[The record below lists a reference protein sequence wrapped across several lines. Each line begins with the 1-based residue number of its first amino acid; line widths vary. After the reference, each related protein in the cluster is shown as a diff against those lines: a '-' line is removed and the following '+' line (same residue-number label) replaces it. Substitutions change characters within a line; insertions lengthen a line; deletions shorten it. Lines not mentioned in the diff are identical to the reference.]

1 INTGIHIQLKIFII
15 VYHDNSL
22 SLHNSRNITENVKLV
37 NFKSIEQEGGMVVD
51 IKDLLKYV
59 IIPLID
65 ITKQQSLYKQ
75 VT

>member
-1 INTGIHIQLKIFII
+1 NAGIHIQFKIFII

-37 NFKSIEQEGGMVVD
+37 YFKSIEQEGVGVVD
-51 IKDLLKYV
+51 IKELLKYV

-65 ITKQQSLYKQ
+65 ITKKQSLYKQ
-75 VT
+75 AT

>member
-1 INTGIHIQLKIFII
+1 
-15 VYHDNSL
+15 
-22 SLHNSRNITENVKLV
+22 
-37 NFKSIEQEGGMVVD
+37 MVVD

-75 VT
+75 AT

>member
-1 INTGIHIQLKIFII
+1 
-15 VYHDNSL
+15 
-22 SLHNSRNITENVKLV
+22 
-37 NFKSIEQEGGMVVD
+37 MVVD